1 VEGVVPLIGDTFS
14 HVPGC
19 RATENAAGPESLVTL
34 IVCEAGV
41 ALKAGD
47 VKLRLSGAAEITGTA
62 VSVTVS
68 DTGSVAGGRLL
79 FIETTIE
86 P

>member
-1 VEGVVPLIGDTFS
+1 MPLIGDTFS

-19 RATENAAGPESLVTL
+19 RVTENAAGPESLV
-34 IVCEAGV
+34 IEIGAEYGV
-41 ALKAGD
+41 ALKAGAE
-47 VKLRLSGAAEITGTA
+47 KLRLVGVDEIIGTA

-68 DTGSVAGGRLL
+68 DTGSVAGG
-79 FIETTIE
+79 